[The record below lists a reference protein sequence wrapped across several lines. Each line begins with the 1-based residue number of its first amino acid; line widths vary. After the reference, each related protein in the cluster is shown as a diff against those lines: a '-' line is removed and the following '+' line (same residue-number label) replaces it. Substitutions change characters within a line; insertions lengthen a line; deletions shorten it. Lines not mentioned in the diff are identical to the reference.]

1 MKALLWVLVLLL
13 AVFIEAE
20 VIAWC
25 RPIQRWLIR
34 RVAAPLPRQHRDRY
48 IEEWYR
54 ELEEIPN
61 GPVTRLVWILSLL
74 VRRRSVARA
83 LGGKQLVLVF
93 SNELVFT
100 KPYVKH
106 TLLSKEE
113 YPQGTTGIV
122 TRVHTGLLGKIRRV
136 NVRLADGNLLRDVPV
151 DRFRA

>member
-1 MKALLWVLVLLL
+1 VKALLWVLVLLL

-74 VRRRSVARA
+74 LRRRSVARA
-83 LGGKQLVLVF
+83 LGGKQFLK
-93 SNELVFT
+93 SSGALVFT

-106 TLLSKEE
+106 TLLSKKE
-113 YPQGTTGIV
+113 YGQGTTGIV
-122 TRVHTGLLGKIRRV
+122 TRLHTGLLGRIRRV
-136 NVRLADGNLLRDVPV
+136 DVRLADGTFVRDVPL
-151 DRFRA
+151 RYFRA